1 MTSFLPVVPAILG
14 VALFACGTPDETE
27 DALASGD
34 AVVTGGTFGRA
45 SAIVRG
51 IDYLPFEYQ
60 ADGCYARALYM
71 GMELAAEG
79 IESNAIFVFAK
90 DEAHELPNLVVALQ
104 KANSRARAVLR
115 RCVRCGPDAV
125 RGTLDIQDAN
135 RQPIARIY
143 LSELMRQI
151 S

>member
-1 MTSFLPVVPAILG
+1 MPHYIFHLNRSR
-14 VALFACGTPDETE
+14 PDI
-27 DALASGD
+27 A
-34 AVVTGGTFGRA
+34 F
-45 SAIVRG
+45 
-51 IDYLPFEYQ
+51 
-60 ADGCYARALYM
+60 
-71 GMELAAEG
+71 
-79 IESNAIFVFAK
+79 K